1 MGILSF
7 NPLTSNIILRK
18 VISSSRMDLSWHV
31 AFCTLCAISFACSEH
46 TETRHIQEPATGAYN
61 TCKSQTII
69 DVRVC
74 ILKRCHSCLTM
85 AYEIYYAFTTTSTWF
100 EKLAFL
106 VWFEFDLGFTAVAI
120 QHAHSLD
127 QRKRLYRNMICGVLA
142 GVLFLRWLAKVYPD
156 EREQITAY
164 WTGIILQFPIGW
176 LCLYSLWKNHDTS
189 GHSLEMW
196 YVPFLNM
203 VTQRSLA
210 EDLRVTRYLGC
221 FTAYGVFFW
230 RYLNVPQNWAYVGST
245 WSICTIVLTLIPETL
260 YPFVYVWVFNTR
272 KAKPE

>member
-1 MGILSF
+1 
-7 NPLTSNIILRK
+7 
-18 VISSSRMDLSWHV
+18 
-31 AFCTLCAISFACSEH
+31 
-46 TETRHIQEPATGAYN
+46 
-61 TCKSQTII
+61 
-69 DVRVC
+69 
-74 ILKRCHSCLTM
+74 M

-100 EKLAFL
+100 ETLAFL
-106 VWFEFDLGFTAVAI
+106 VWFEFDLGFTAIAI
-120 QHAHSLD
+120 QHAHSPD

-196 YVPFLNM
+196 
-203 VTQRSLA
+203 
-210 EDLRVTRYLGC
+210 VTRYLGC

-230 RYLNVPQNWAYVGST
+230 RYLNVPQNWAYVGSA
-245 WSICTIVLTLIPETL
+245 WSIWIIVLTLIPETL
-260 YPFVYVWVFNTR
+260 YPFVYVWVFKTR